1 MVDNSISARVG
12 QFALCA
18 ALCVISVLTIVP
30 IVHVVGSSFST
41 PESLIRSKFMLIPT
55 EFSLDAYKYIF
66 STRTFFNGVR
76 ISLIITIGGTAL
88 KMLITLMFAYALA
101 HKGMPGRKIMN
112 FAILI
117 TLVFNAGMIP
127 NFINVMNLGLKNS
140 LWALILPAAID
151 PFNLIIIR
159 SFIMS
164 IPDEIEESAK
174 LDGANE
180 ARILFSIIAPL
191 SMASIATF
199 SLFYAVVIWNSYF
212 EAILYISD
220 PMKYPVQVLLRQIV
234 FMSGNIGDTTSMDAT
249 MYVPPRTIRMAVI
262 TAATVPILIVYPFA
276 QKYFTKG
283 VMLGSV
289 KG

>member
-1 MVDNSISARVG
+1 MYDNTLSARAG
-12 QFALCA
+12 QLILCA
-18 ALCVISVLTIVP
+18 VLFLISVITIVP
-30 IVHVVGSSFST
+30 IIHVVGSSFST
-41 PESLIRSKFMLIPT
+41 PEALIRSKFMLIPT

-66 STRTFFNGVR
+66 STRTFFTGRR
-76 ISLIITIGGTAL
+76 ISLIITIGGTFL
-88 KMLITLMFAYALA
+88 KILITLMFAYALA
-101 HKGMPGRKIMN
+101 HRGLPGRKIMN
-112 FAILI
+112 LAILI

-127 NFINVMNLGLKNS
+127 NFINVMNLGLRNS
-140 LWALILPAAID
+140 LWALILPTAID

-159 SFIMS
+159 SFIQS
-164 IPDEIEESAK
+164 IPEEIEESAK

-180 ARILFSIIAPL
+180 VRILFSIIVPL

-212 EAILYISD
+212 DAIMYISD
-220 PMKYPVQVLLRQIV
+220 PMKYPLQVLLRQIV
-234 FMSGNIGDTTSMDAT
+234 FMSGNIGDTSSMDANL
-249 MYVPPRTIRMAVI
+249 YVPPRTIRMAVI
-262 TAATVPILIVYPFA
+262 TAATMPILVVYPFI

>member
-1 MVDNSISARVG
+1 MYNNTLSAKIG
-12 QFALCA
+12 QCVLCTI
-18 ALCVISVLTIVP
+18 LLIISVLTIIP
-30 IVHVVGSSFST
+30 IIHVVGSSFST
-41 PESLIRSKFMLIPT
+41 PEALIQSRFMLIPT
-55 EFSLDAYKYIF
+55 DFSLDAYKYLF
-66 STRTFFNGVR
+66 STSTFFNGLR
-76 ISLIITIGGTAL
+76 ISLIITIGGTFL

-101 HKGMPGRKIMN
+101 HRGLPGRKIMN
-112 FAILI
+112 WAILI

-127 NFINVMNLGLKNS
+127 NFINVMNLGLRNS
-140 LWALILPAAID
+140 LWSLILPAAID

-159 SFIMS
+159 SFIQS

-180 ARILFSIIAPL
+180 VRILFSIIVPL

-199 SLFYAVVIWNSYF
+199 SLFYAVAIWNSYF
-212 EAILYISD
+212 DAIMYISD
-220 PMKYPVQVLLRQIV
+220 PMKYPLQVLLRQIV
-234 FMSGNIGDTTSMDAT
+234 FMSGNIGDTSSMDAAL
-249 MYVPPRTIRMAVI
+249 YIPPRTIRMAVI
-262 TAATVPILIVYPFA
+262 TAATAPIIVVYPFV

>member
-1 MVDNSISARVG
+1 
-12 QFALCA
+12 
-18 ALCVISVLTIVP
+18 
-30 IVHVVGSSFST
+30 
-41 PESLIRSKFMLIPT
+41 
-55 EFSLDAYKYIF
+55 
-66 STRTFFNGVR
+66 
-76 ISLIITIGGTAL
+76 
-88 KMLITLMFAYALA
+88 MFAYALA
-101 HKGMPGRKIMN
+101 HKDLPFRKIMN
-112 FAILI
+112 YAIMF

-127 NFINVMNLGLKNS
+127 NFMNVMNLGLRNS
-140 LWALILPAAID
+140 LWALVLPVAID

-159 SFIMS
+159 TFIQN

-180 ARILFSIIAPL
+180 VRILVSIIVPL

-212 EAILYISD
+212 DAILYISD
-220 PMKYPVQVLLRQIV
+220 AKKYPLQILLRQIV
-234 FMSGNIGDTTSMDAT
+234 FQAGNIGDATSLDT
-249 MYVPPRTIRMAVI
+249 HFFVPPRTIRMAVI
-262 TAATVPILIVYPFA
+262 TAATLPILLVYPFV